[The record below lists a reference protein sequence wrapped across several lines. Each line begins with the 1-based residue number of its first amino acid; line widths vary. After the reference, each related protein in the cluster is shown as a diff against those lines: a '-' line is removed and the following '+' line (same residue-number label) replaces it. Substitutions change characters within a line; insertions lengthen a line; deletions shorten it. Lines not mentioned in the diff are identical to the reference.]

1 MSKRSPRLQFTEE
14 ERAAPDLEKAIRKAE
29 KRMDKLE
36 KAEAAIPQK
45 KVKRRVVD
53 PKTGRVTTRLSFEE
67 KKKPPSKLTHALEL
81 APGETVL
88 AAVHRELRQSEK
100 DNVGVES
107 AHKLEETA
115 EGGARLAHYAHHESR
130 LKPYRTAARAET
142 RADKANLK
150 ALYKEAEAQNPQLS
164 SNPYSRWQQKRAI
177 RKEYAAAKAG
187 SGVKNTVKASETT
200 AKAAKRAAEDT
211 KKASAFVARH
221 KKGFL
226 IVGGIAAAVLLL
238 FAGISSCSVLMQ
250 AAS

>member
-14 ERAAPDLEKAIRKAE
+14 ERAAPDLKKAIRKAE

-107 AHKLEETA
+107 AHKL
-115 EGGARLAHYAHHESR
+115 
-130 LKPYRTAARAET
+130 
-142 RADKANLK
+142 
-150 ALYKEAEAQNPQLS
+150 
-164 SNPYSRWQQKRAI
+164 
-177 RKEYAAAKAG
+177 
-187 SGVKNTVKASETT
+187 
-200 AKAAKRAAEDT
+200 
-211 KKASAFVARH
+211 
-221 KKGFL
+221 
-226 IVGGIAAAVLLL
+226 
-238 FAGISSCSVLMQ
+238 
-250 AAS
+250 